1 MKEIVVISGKGG
13 TGKTSVVS
21 GLAAIGPE
29 KVLADCDVDAA
40 DLHLI
45 MHPEILDSH
54 TFISGEIASIDPD
67 RCTGCGLCLEYCRFH
82 AVSPDYRILEEH
94 CEGCALCSHVCP
106 EEAVTMHS
114 RYCGDWYIS
123 RTRFG
128 PMVHASL
135 GIGEE
140 NSGKLVTTVRKE
152 AHRVAEEKGY
162 DLVLVDGSPGI
173 GCPVIASLTNADLA
187 LLVAEPSVSALGDL
201 ERVSELTGFF
211 GIPSRCV
218 INKADINPELTERI
232 EAFCRKRSIQV
243 VGKLP
248 YDERFTQAQIRGQ
261 TIVEYDADGLGQEMQ
276 SIWSAIG
283 DGF

>member
-21 GLAAIGPE
+21 GLAAIGPQ

-40 DLHLI
+40 DLQLI
-45 MHPEILDSH
+45 MHPEVQFSH
-54 TFISGEIASIDPD
+54 RFISGEIAAIDPEK
-67 RCTGCGLCLEYCRFH
+67 CSECGLCLEYCRFQ
-82 AVSPDYRILEEH
+82 AISRDFQILEEH

-106 EEAVTMHS
+106 EGAVSMSS
-114 RYCGDWYIS
+114 RYCGDWYLS
-123 RTRFG
+123 STRFG

-152 AHRVAEEKGY
+152 AHRVAEDNGY

-201 ERVSELTGFF
+201 ERVGELTSFF
-211 GIPSRCV
+211 GIPSQCV
-218 INKADINPELTERI
+218 INKADINPDLTQRI
-232 EAFCRKRSIQV
+232 EDFCRRHSIRMA
-243 VGKLP
+243 GRLP
-248 YDERFTQAQIRGQ
+248 YDQRFTQAQIGGQ
-261 TIVEYDADGLGQEMQ
+261 SIVEYDADGLGRELEA
-276 SIWSAIG
+276 IWDAIRE
-283 DGF
+283 GF

>member
-21 GLAAIGPE
+21 GLAAVGQE

-45 MHPEILDSH
+45 MHPEIRESH
-54 TFISGEIASIDPD
+54 RFISGEMASIDRD
-67 RCTGCGLCLEYCRFH
+67 RCTGCGLCHEYCRFQ
-82 AVSPDYRILEEH
+82 AVSPDYRIMEEH

-106 EEAVTMHS
+106 EGAVTMHP

-123 RTRFG
+123 RSRFG

-152 AHRVAEEKGY
+152 AHRVAEEMGY

-232 EAFCRKRSIQV
+232 ESFCRRRSIQV
-243 VGKLP
+243 VGKLA

-261 TIVEYDADGLGQEMQ
+261 TIVEFDADGLGREIQT
-276 SIWSAIG
+276 IWSAIEN
-283 DGF
+283 GF

>member
-13 TGKTSVVS
+13 TGKTSVVC
-21 GLAAIGPE
+21 GLAGVGPE

-45 MHPEILDSH
+45 MHPEVRESH
-54 TFISGEIASIDPD
+54 RFISGEMASIDRN
-67 RCTGCGLCLEYCRFH
+67 RCTECGLCLEYCRFQ
-82 AVSPDYRILEEH
+82 AVSSDYRILEEH

-106 EEAVTMHS
+106 EGAISMRP
-114 RYCGDWYIS
+114 RYCGDWFIS
-123 RTRFG
+123 RSRFG

-152 AHRVAEEKGY
+152 AHRVAEDMGY

-232 EAFCRKRSIQV
+232 EAFCRKHSIQV
-243 VGKLP
+243 VGKLA
-248 YDERFTQAQIRGQ
+248 YNERFTQAQIHGQ
-261 TIVEYDADGLGQEMQ
+261 TIGEYDADGLGREIQA
-276 SIWSAIG
+276 IWSAIESG
-283 DGF
+283 L